1 MNRTNHDGETPA
13 HRRLQQ
19 RGGIRLGLV
28 ILPLLLMALG
38 CATTGV
44 NQGDVNLVSLDEEW
58 QMGQQLERELAT
70 RLRLVNDPTTVSY
83 VSQIGM
89 KIVRQTELANAP
101 WEFHVVADPEINAF
115 NVPGG
120 HVYVNTGLIQAA
132 GNAAELAGV
141 IAHEIGH
148 GVSRHA
154 TERISKVSGINLGAG
169 LLLGSNPS
177 TVKQIAA
184 QIVAG
189 GAVAK
194 FSRADE
200 READRLGVQY
210 MYDAGYD
217 PRGMAGMFEKLL
229 ATRKRRPSSVEQFFA
244 THPLAEDRI
253 QSVRQ
258 HAASLPRKSLI
269 ANDGRLSAIQQRV
282 SRVQG

>member
-1 MNRTNHDGETPA
+1 
-13 HRRLQQ
+13 
-19 RGGIRLGLV
+19 
-28 ILPLLLMALG
+28 MALG